1 LVLVAP
7 LSSVW
12 IVAAGAD
19 TWFGVKISVFKA
31 RSISNVELTW
41 ENNHADV
48 NAGTDA
54 SSANL

>member
-1 LVLVAP
+1 

-41 ENNHADV
+41 ENSHADV